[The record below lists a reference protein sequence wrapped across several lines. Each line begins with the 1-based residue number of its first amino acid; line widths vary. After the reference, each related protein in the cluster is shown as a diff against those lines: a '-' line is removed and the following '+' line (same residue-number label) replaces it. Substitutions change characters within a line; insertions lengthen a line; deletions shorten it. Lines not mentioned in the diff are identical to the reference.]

1 MESLTTSQFHSPSH
15 RATSRGTHEERRNS
29 SRLHYLVSS
38 GARIKLASSLSIET
52 FHNNYWE
59 ILNMNKSTCILA
71 AAALL
76 ATFAPCSESKPRY
89 HGPYIV
95 NRWYLMQEF
104 SETPHTDCGSV
115 ASIQNV
121 EVIPCDSDV
130 CNLKTGTNVTININ
144 FTPKADIAKLTAV
157 VHGVVAGVPMPFHFP
172 QVNACQNSNITCPLQ
187 SGQGYSYSVKLPVLG
202 SYPKIKV
209 VVKWELKDATGKDV
223 VCVEIPARLV

>member
-1 MESLTTSQFHSPSH
+1 
-15 RATSRGTHEERRNS
+15 
-29 SRLHYLVSS
+29 
-38 GARIKLASSLSIET
+38 
-52 FHNNYWE
+52 
-59 ILNMNKSTCILA
+59 MNKSTCILA

-157 VHGVVAGVPMPFHFP
+157 VHGVVAGYVYTTFFC
-172 QVNACQNSNITCPLQ
+172 QVNFCNNDC
-187 SGQGYSYSVKLPVLG
+187 
-202 SYPKIKV
+202 
-209 VVKWELKDATGKDV
+209 EL
-223 VCVEIPARLV
+223 CRIMNFI